1 MSPDRHGSG
10 ATRIEAD
17 LSSTEE
23 RKLMRRAS
31 TCLAVL
37 ALAAAALA
45 LPSFAAAAPTVTLK
59 AIAVPIPKPGGGTYP
74 GTGNIYGAGSAVE
87 AEFHITGTE
96 YGGFPPP
103 LIGVNFYLP
112 TGAKIHAAG
121 FATCPKAT
129 LEQQGPAACPA
140 KSKAGPVG
148 EALGIVAF
156 GKERVEEPTELFSF
170 FAPGGGLEFFTFGH
184 SPTLLEILSAGKYE
198 SLNGAGGFGPKLK
211 TIVPLVATVPGA
223 PFASVK
229 FIKVKVG
236 AAFKQGKK
244 LISYGTVPKKGQCPK
259 GGFKVKAEMI
269 FAENGNQATPVT
281 VPVSYRPPC
290 PRK

>member
-31 TCLAVL
+31 TCLAVM
-37 ALAAAALA
+37 ALAALA
-45 LPSFAAAAPTVTLK
+45 LPSLASAAPEVTLK

-87 AEFHITGTE
+87 AEYHISGTE

-103 LIGVNFYLP
+103 LIGVNFFLP
-112 TGAKIHAAG
+112 TGTKIHSAG
-121 FATCPKAT
+121 FASCAATT
-129 LEQQGPAACPA
+129 LEKVGPSGCPA

-148 EALGIVAF
+148 EVLGIVSF
-156 GKERVEEPTELFSF
+156 GSTRVEEPAELSSF

-184 SPTLLEILSAGKYE
+184 SPTLLEILSAGHYE
-198 SLNGAGGFGPKLK
+198 NLGGGGGFGPKLK
-211 TIVPLVATVPGA
+211 TQVPLVATVPGA
-223 PFASVK
+223 PYASVK

-236 AAFKQGKK
+236 AAYKQGKK

-259 GGFKVKAEMI
+259 GGFKIKSEMI
-269 FAENGNQATPVT
+269 FAENGDPSKPVI
-281 VPVSYRPPC
+281 VPENYRAPC